1 MSKRVT
7 SVRNIKTIK
16 AYRGEALT
24 INLGKEYAGGT
35 LTAWMKKS
43 PNAST
48 YREFSI
54 GLTNS
59 TIELSKEKTSDYYNS
74 SGVLI
79 EAIEGRWYFDVEFVA
94 DGASS
99 ETVET
104 VVSGTILFI
113 NDITNSNGY
122 EIADPQTGLVTDS
135 LRIQISEEQNLDS
148 YLLNGLFRFGDTIP
162 NISSLTFTKANGI
175 SSNLE
180 QLISGTSIAEILIE
194 IRRYETIGDDFV
206 MVTQH
211 MTTNTQ
217 NQVYTRSYSGDANV
231 WSDWALLTNVGSAV
245 SNTSDLVND
254 GSDGT
259 STYVENDELGSA
271 ATSNNYNDLDNKPT
285 AITKT
290 SDLTNDGAD
299 GTSTFVESDEL
310 SSVATSGDY
319 DDLTNKPTIPTQSVA
334 ESYYRP
340 ITFLLNSG
348 SNLFNGAQRQHQP
361 WNATKPFSE
370 NPSYLYHHWMITNA
384 SGVDLMIQ
392 FDEQVTVS
400 EFIYA
405 SFDNFTSNET
415 IKTAELYAITD
426 QSYFETADYFTFDI
440 TGLTKVFDNTASG
453 TDAEFPQAV
462 SKDPLRI
469 FSNPNLTHELQTPV
483 DCYGFIFKAISN
495 YAGTTRMGLH
505 KLLFK

>member
-54 GLTNS
+54 GLTNG
-59 TIELSKEKTSDYYNS
+59 TIELSKEKASDYYNS

-79 EAIEGRWYFDVEFVA
+79 EAIEGRWYFDVEFIA

-135 LRIQISEEQNLDS
+135 LRIQISEEQNLDN

-162 NISSLTFTKANGI
+162 NISSLTFTKADG
-175 SSNLE
+175 SSSDLE
-180 QLISGTSIAEILIE
+180 QLISGTSISEILIE
-194 IRRYETIGDDFV
+194 IRKYDTIEDDFL

-217 NQVYTRSYSGDANV
+217 NQVYTRSYSGDANM

-259 STYVENDELGSA
+259 STYVENDELGSV

-285 AITKT
+285 EITKT

-310 SSVATSGDY
+310 PPVATSGDY
-319 DDLTNKPTIPTQSVA
+319 DDLTNKPTISGGETIYSSMGFQTDMTLNTWYSQQLSTVNSSTNFMNGTYNKALGTGTGPSRTLTNHRDTPSLNVVGMTNLTQAHISWD
-334 ESYYRP
+334 R
-340 ITFLLNSG
+340 LRSG
-348 SNLFNGAQRQHQP
+348 SKTFEILI
-361 WNATKPFSE
+361 KSYDFS
-370 NPSYLYHHWMITNA
+370 
-384 SGVDLMIQ
+384 
-392 FDEQVTVS
+392 
-400 EFIYA
+400 
-405 SFDNFTSNET
+405 TSVGNET
-415 IKTAELYAITD
+415 NEQELVSQVFNTQGLD
-426 QSYFETADYFTFDI
+426 ADYQALSLS
-440 TGLTKVFDNTASG
+440 LTINSHTLSADSIIQVFFRCT
-453 TDAEFPQAV
+453 
-462 SKDPLRI
+462 
-469 FSNPNLTHELQTPV
+469 
-483 DCYGFIFKAISN
+483 
-495 YAGTTRMGLH
+495 AGTGFNRIYGGLL
-505 KLLFK
+505 KLKFN